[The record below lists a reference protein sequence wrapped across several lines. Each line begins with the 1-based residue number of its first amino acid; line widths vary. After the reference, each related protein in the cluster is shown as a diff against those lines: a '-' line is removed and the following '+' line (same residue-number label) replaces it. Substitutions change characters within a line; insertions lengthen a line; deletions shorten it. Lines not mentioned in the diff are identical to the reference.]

1 MRLGFLSVFLDI
13 IMRKYSCPRLT
24 SLSVVERYGGG
35 IIAGC
40 LIGLG
45 DTEDPFKSLC
55 SSLELGG

>member
-35 IIAGC
+35 IAGG